1 MKKTLIYVGA
11 HHGNSVSNYISEYE
25 QIYAFEANPRFCQ
38 ILKQRF
44 AANSNVTI
52 INAAICEKHNTFI
65 TFNISKNNG
74 DSSSILTPNVNN
86 ELFSCIQTSEQL
98 TVPTIN
104 LFNFCQENN
113 IQKID
118 TYISDLQGYDLIV
131 LKTLEPYIKN
141 GLIDEIQCEVEKD
154 NKPTIYNNEIVEDQ
168 NKESNFDKILGEK
181 YFKSAKGWGNL
192 TNGIFEDVPEEW
204 CEHDIKWTLKK

>member
-11 HHGNSVSNYISEYE
+11 HHGNSLSNFVSEYE

-44 AANSNVTI
+44 VANQNVTI

-131 LKTLEPYIKN
+131 LKTLEPYINK

-154 NKPTIYNNEIVEDQ
+154 NKPTIYNNEIVENQ
-168 NKESNFDKILGEK
+168 NKESNFNNILGEK
-181 YFKSAKGWGNL
+181 YIKIAKGWGNL
-192 TNGIFEDVPEEW
+192 TDGVFEDVPEEW